1 MAGTTVNKP
10 RVLQHAKTIHRPFIT
25 YVCAENLNN
34 PIPNS
39 ILLIDAELDPVLSTA
54 GRNSTP
60 VPKQASPDIDTEGIV
75 ISAGENRVLVYETG
89 SQNVIKDV
97 VSQEEV
103 YARVTEI
110 QEGGFKLDFYILDD
124 TGTENPYT
132 LDSGNYDFFIPYRF
146 TFEKLPDDAM
156 IRVKSKRVNDD
167 ASGTG
172 GREVMEIL
180 TVTGLNTVSTLAFSP
195 ISGSSVWGHVDG
207 HAVDSLPG
215 GAFSVAGK
223 LVNWDPNVANYDLE
237 TSDRFAVHYE
247 TYDLQP

>member
-10 RVLQHAKTIHRPFIT
+10 RILQHAKTIHRPFIT
-25 YVCAENLNN
+25 YVCVENFNN

-39 ILLIDAELDPVLSTA
+39 LLIVDAGLDPVLATA

-75 ISAGENRVLVYETG
+75 INAGENRTLVYQSG
-89 SQNVIKDV
+89 SQNVIKDILT
-97 VSQEEV
+97 QEEV

-110 QEGGFKLDFYILDD
+110 QEGGFKLDFYTLDD

-132 LDSGNYDFFIPYRF
+132 LESGNYDFFIPYRF
-146 TFEKLPDDAM
+146 TFEQLPDDAM

-172 GREVMEIL
+172 GWEVMEVVTINALNDASPL
-180 TVTGLNTVSTLAFSP
+180 TFSP

-207 HAVDSLPG
+207 HSIDSMPG

-223 LVNWDPNVANYDLE
+223 VINWDPTVANYDLE
-237 TSDRFAVHYE
+237 TSDRLAVHYE
-247 TYDLQP
+247 TYDLQA